1 MKIVSWNCNGVFRED
16 FKVVQKEIDPDIY
29 VIQECENPKK
39 EGNEF
44 VDYNKFAGEEKVDY
58 FWVGNKR
65 GDKGLGIFKKCDS
78 DVTLEEIKICGN
90 CKHFIAVRVNDSFN
104 LLGVWAMDKDK
115 ELGLNPY
122 VEMIHDFLDVNEDN
136 DELFGDTLIMCGDFN
151 SSAVFNPKHTYKRT
165 HRDKYGNPKNH
176 TCLDC
181 KLNKKGLVSVYH
193 ELTKEKS
200 GEEKYATFFQAR
212 HFDEPFHLD
221 YVYASKELIKGKTTF
236 KNEEK
241 GNNLPNEFEILDKDE
256 WISLSDHLPIIFTF
270 DEENLEN
277 LKKEK
282 VDDEYSNIEKECKK
296 SDFNI

>member
-1 MKIVSWNCNGVFRED
+1 MKIVSWNCAGKFRED
-16 FKVVQKEIDPDIY
+16 YNEILKQNADIY
-29 VIQECENPKK
+29 VIQECEDPDAKYDKYKK
-39 EGNEF
+39 YKEA
-44 VDYNKFAGEEKVDY
+44 VYKFAGGNV
-58 FWVGNKR
+58 FWTGNLHY
-65 GDKGLGIFKKCDS
+65 KGLGVFVNKDLN
-78 DVTLEEIKICGN
+78 VEEITTKGPY
-90 CKHFIAVRVNDSFN
+90 KHFMAFKIGNSFY
-104 LLGVWAMDKDK
+104 LLAVWAMNKDK
-115 ELGLNPY
+115 ELGLPPY
-122 VEMIHDFLDVNEDN
+122 VEMIHDFLDENKDE
-136 DELFGDTLIMCGDFN
+136 ELFDGTPIIMCGDFN
-151 SSAVFNPKHTYKRT
+151 SSAVFNPKHTYKRS
-165 HRDKYGNPKNH
+165 HRDIHGNPKNH